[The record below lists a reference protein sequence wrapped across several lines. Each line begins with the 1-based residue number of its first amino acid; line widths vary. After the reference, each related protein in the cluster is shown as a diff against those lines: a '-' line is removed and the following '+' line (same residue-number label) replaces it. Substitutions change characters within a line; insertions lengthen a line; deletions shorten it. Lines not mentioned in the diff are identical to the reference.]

1 MDKQNPE
8 THNESESL
16 ELREF
21 DQVESDVLVDDYKDM
36 QIDMVES
43 SRGKRLGWNKYTVDK
58 VTGFNENDR

>member
-1 MDKQNPE
+1 MDKQNAE

-36 QIDMVES
+36 KIDIVAS
-43 SRGKRLGWNKYTVDK
+43 SRGKKLGWNRYAIDK
-58 VTGFNENDR
+58 LSGFN

>member
-1 MDKQNPE
+1 MDKQNAE